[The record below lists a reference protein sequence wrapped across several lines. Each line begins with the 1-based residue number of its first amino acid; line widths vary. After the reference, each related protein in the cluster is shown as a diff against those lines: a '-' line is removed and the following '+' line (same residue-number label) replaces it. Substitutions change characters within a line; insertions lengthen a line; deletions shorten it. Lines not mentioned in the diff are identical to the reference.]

1 MSADG
6 ARSRDAARDPL
17 VPPPWGGDATFA
29 GLDRATRL
37 LVGAAAAV
45 AAGSEDEIRARLAE
59 SVGMVPVAWM
69 EEMILQSYLFA
80 GFPRALNAMREWR
93 RESGVEAPASDE
105 GAGGG
110 DAELGDA
117 GGDGAEVG
125 DGAVVGDAGGGDA
138 VGGDADDGDT
148 SPARWRA
155 RGEATCATVYGAFY
169 EKLRGNIRA
178 LHPAL
183 DEWMI
188 VEGYGKVLGR
198 PGLDLRRRELCIVA
212 ACAASRQNR
221 QLHSHLHG
229 ALHAGATSAEVEGAI
244 DAAAPMLSADE
255 ARSVRMLWARV
266 LGKG

>member
-6 ARSRDAARDPL
+6 SGTRPSDVAREDR
-17 VPPPWGGDATFA
+17 VPPPWGGDPNFS
-29 GLDRATRL
+29 GLDPATRL
-37 LVGAAAAV
+37 LVRAAAAV
-45 AAGSEDEIRARLAE
+45 AAGSEEEIRSALAE
-59 SVGMVPVAWM
+59 STGFVPPLWV

-93 RESGVEAPASDE
+93 RVAGEGRGTRDE
-105 GAGGG
+105 GR
-110 DAELGDA
+110 
-117 GGDGAEVG
+117 DGT
-125 DGAVVGDAGGGDA
+125 DGSGEE
-138 VGGDADDGDT
+138 T
-148 SPARWRA
+148 ARVEDWRA
-155 RGEATCATVYGAFY
+155 RGEATCSTVYGVFY

-198 PGLDLRRRELCIVA
+198 PGLDLKRRELCVVA

-229 ALHAGATSAEVEGAI
+229 ARNAGATTAEIGQTL
-244 DAAAPMLSADE
+244 DAVAPMLGADE

-266 LGKG
+266 VGKE